1 MGRTS
6 DLVKGINTNIVI
18 AKHVPDPPSE
28 LSYPQSEIWVDLF
41 SVIDDGW
48 ITPAQYALASAYC
61 RHCDAANRVSKLID
75 MHNRHMDQFDNF
87 NTDDVKTLDRLL
99 KIQEREVRSLSS
111 VLSRLRLTN
120 INIRSDK
127 SKNPSPI
134 VNSVPWEL
142 TEDLATD
149 RDTHDDES

>member
-6 DLVKGINTNIVI
+6 DLVKSIKLNIVI
-18 AKHVPDPPSE
+18 EKNIPDPPAQ
-28 LSYPQSEIWVDLF
+28 LTHDQSEIWVDLF
-41 SVIDDGW
+41 SAIDDGW
-48 ITPAQYALASAYC
+48 ITPAQYPLAMAVC
-61 RHCDAANRVSKLID
+61 RHIDSTNRVAKLID
-75 MHNRHMDQFDNF
+75 LHNRHMDQFDKF

-99 KIQEREVRSLSS
+99 KISEREVRSLSS

-120 INIRSDK
+120 ISIRSDK
-127 SKNPSPI
+127 SKSPSPT